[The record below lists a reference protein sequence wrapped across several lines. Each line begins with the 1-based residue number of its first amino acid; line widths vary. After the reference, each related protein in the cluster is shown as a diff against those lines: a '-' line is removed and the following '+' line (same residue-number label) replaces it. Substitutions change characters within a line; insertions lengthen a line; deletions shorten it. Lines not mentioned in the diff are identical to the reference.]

1 MRLRLLHPFAPA
13 CALLLGA
20 PLLVAQPQPPP
31 VTLHFDP
38 AHTQIH
44 WTLNDVLHTVHGAFQ
59 LKGGLVRF
67 TPATGA
73 AEGELLVDL
82 DSGSSGDNARDR
94 RMKKDILETQTY
106 PEAIFHPE
114 KASGTLSPG
123 TTRQVTVDGTFTIHG
138 HDHPL
143 SLLVTVHMTD
153 ATHAHLTAQFLV
165 PYVQWGM
172 KDPSTFVLRVGKQV
186 SVDVTADA
194 TVDNLPAS
202 NAYP

>member
-1 MRLRLLHPFAPA
+1 MRPQLLRRAIPA
-13 CALLLGA
+13 CALLLSA
-20 PLLVAQPQPPP
+20 PLLLAQAQPRP
-31 VTLHFDP
+31 VVLHFDP

-44 WTLNDVLHTVHGAFQ
+44 WTLADILHTVHGTFQ
-59 LKGGLVRF
+59 LKGGLASF

-82 DSGSSGDNARDR
+82 DSGNSGNAARDR

-114 KASGTLSPG
+114 KVSGTLRPG
-123 TTRQVTVDGTFTIHG
+123 VIQQVTVDGTFTIHG

-143 SLLVTVHMTD
+143 RMVVSIQMTD
-153 ATHAHLTAQFLV
+153 ATHAHLTTHFVV

-186 SVDVTADA
+186 AIDVTADA
-194 TVDNLPAS
+194 TVENLPPS
-202 NAYP
+202 NSQP